1 MLYRIIDWDDAYANG
16 AHIARAEDYPPL
28 WSLRAAEFRAAHPPE
43 SLGRGHLFRPAGA
56 ARGLVVF
63 VHGGYWMKFD
73 PSVWSHLAA
82 GPLGA
87 GWAVAMPAYTLA
99 PAARIGQMTREIA
112 TAICEAATRV
122 DGPIALTGHSAGGH
136 LAARMV
142 CDDGTLPDD
151 IASRIICC
159 LPISGLFDLRPLMR
173 TALND
178 TLGMDTAEAETES
191 PALLTPRAGIPL
203 TAWVGGSERP
213 EFIRQSRL
221 IADIWAG
228 LGAATSHVIEPGRQH
243 FDVIDS
249 LSHPDS
255 ALTRALISR

>member
-99 PAARIGQMTREIA
+99 PAVRIGQMTREIA

-122 DGPIALTGHSAGGH
+122 DGP
-136 LAARMV
+136 
-142 CDDGTLPDD
+142 
-151 IASRIICC
+151 SR
-159 LPISGLFDLRPLMR
+159 
-173 TALND
+173 
-178 TLGMDTAEAETES
+178 
-191 PALLTPRAGIPL
+191 
-203 TAWVGGSERP
+203 
-213 EFIRQSRL
+213 
-221 IADIWAG
+221 
-228 LGAATSHVIEPGRQH
+228 
-243 FDVIDS
+243 
-249 LSHPDS
+249 
-255 ALTRALISR
+255 